1 MKSIEL
7 SKKYCM
13 NCYGGNYDEMI
24 KNQDGII
31 FDDEM
36 IRKAFKHGSGGSK
49 DFKEYMQWNRPF
61 CRYYDLENQKYI

>member
-1 MKSIEL
+1 MKIIEL

-36 IRKAFKHGSGGSK
+36 IHPLKRILG
-49 DFKEYMQWNRPF
+49 EW
-61 CRYYDLENQKYI
+61 ETV